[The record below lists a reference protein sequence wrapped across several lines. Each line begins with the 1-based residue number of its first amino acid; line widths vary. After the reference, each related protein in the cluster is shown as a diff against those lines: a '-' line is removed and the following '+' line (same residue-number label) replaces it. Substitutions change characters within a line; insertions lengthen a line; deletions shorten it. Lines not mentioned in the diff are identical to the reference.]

1 MKKIFK
7 YAIPIADEFELE
19 LPKGAEILTFQI
31 QYEQPVIWAIV
42 DPDSEKEKRYFDLY
56 GTGHPMKEYPNGIL
70 EIDGYS
76 LSDKELKEVKEE
88 WERIPKE
95 SQKEGEIEILNKK
108 AYYKKWTGKLPKY
121 IGTAQMANGQL
132 VWHLFERKGMV
143 NTKK

>member
-1 MKKIFK
+1 MKRIFK

-42 DPDSEKEKRYFDLY
+42 DPDAEKEKRHFNLY
-56 GTGHPMKEYPNGIL
+56 GTGHPMKEYSDGIL

-76 LSDKELKEVKEE
+76 LNDKELEKVKEE
-88 WERIPKE
+88 WKRIPKE
-95 SQKEGEIEILNKK
+95 SHKEGKIKILDKI
-108 AYYKKWTGKLPKY
+108 AYYKKLTGNLPKY

-132 VWHLFERKGMV
+132 VWHLFENKSKRSK
-143 NTKK
+143 